1 MNSSNL
7 PLEPEDTPIG
17 YLGVELE
24 GWKLCS
30 PENVCMDVVKIK
42 DGADGENEDNCEH
55 DDGKESEEEGISS
68 SQSKN
73 WRCKSGSSKGPGFF
87 FPVFNERKQEQEAYR
102 SFLMNTMWG
111 ISIIYHLFLYYH
123 DILLS

>member
-1 MNSSNL
+1 MRSFKAVYIWIHVLFSQVNSSNL

-42 DGADGENEDNCEH
+42 DGADGEPHHIPNGH
-55 DDGKESEEEGISS
+55 AV
-68 SQSKN
+68 QSVA
-73 WRCKSGSSKGPGFF
+73 RF
-87 FPVFNERKQEQEAYR
+87 EA
-102 SFLMNTMWG
+102 M
-111 ISIIYHLFLYYH
+111 H
-123 DILLS
+123 